1 MPGRARIIIH
11 DSGGYE
17 LDGQHYDD
25 ILSLA
30 AKELHIWR
38 NARLPIV
45 HDGDLAEVVGHVRLK
60 DIAAGRVDFDKLL
73 AGEPSEIDE

>member
-11 DSGGYE
+11 PHGGYE

-25 ILSLA
+25 ILTLA

-45 HDGDLAEVVGHVRLK
+45 HDGDLAEVVAYVKLRDIVR
-60 DIAAGRVDFDKLL
+60 GRVDFAKLL
-73 AGEPSEIDE
+73 AGEPAEIDE